1 MDGKEYKMME
11 RILGL
16 SLRGCHEQL
25 SVTCNI
31 RDYRE
36 EAGGGIFRGGT
47 LRQGQEDKGN
57 IEKKIKYWLK
67 HIFSNLRINF
77 QILV

>member
-1 MDGKEYKMME
+1 MDGKEYKMMG

-31 RDYRE
+31 RDYRGRR
-36 EAGGGIFRGGT
+36 GGYNGKGIFRGET
-47 LRQGQEDKGN
+47 LRQGQGN
-57 IEKKIKYWLK
+57 IENEKKLI
-67 HIFSNLRINF
+67 
-77 QILV
+77 

>member
-1 MDGKEYKMME
+1 MDGKEYKMMG

-31 RDYRE
+31 RDYRG
-36 EAGGGIFRGGT
+36 EAGRGYFGGELYDKDKRTRG
-47 LRQGQEDKGN
+47 
-57 IEKKIKYWLK
+57 I
-67 HIFSNLRINF
+67 
-77 QILV
+77 

>member
-1 MDGKEYKMME
+1 MTGWMGKDINWWENDWMDGKEYKMMG

-36 EAGGGIFRGGT
+36 EAGGG
-47 LRQGQEDKGN
+47 
-57 IEKKIKYWLK
+57 
-67 HIFSNLRINF
+67 
-77 QILV
+77 V

>member
-1 MDGKEYKMME
+1 MDWKEYKMMG

-36 EAGGGIFRGGT
+36 EAGGGYIGRGIFRGGT

-57 IEKKIKYWLK
+57 IEKK
-67 HIFSNLRINF
+67 N
-77 QILV
+77 